1 MKKDEEKW
9 EDDDLPEDLS
19 FIAHSLRT
27 PLNTVIGECELMLHE
42 EGIKE
47 SVKEKALLMGDAGH
61 SLLIIINSILDSL
74 NDLKASDEK
83 ALLLADMKNKLQEA
97 LLKSAESKGT
107 PADSDISFDGASALL
122 IDDNPVNL
130 TVIKGLLE
138 ETGLSCDTA
147 ESGTEGIKMLDG
159 KKYDI
164 LLLDHMMP
172 DPDGVET
179 LKMIREKG
187 NKIPAIALTANY
199 VPGGEDFYLSKG
211 FDAYVSKPVEGDGL
225 VIAMKKLIPSFVS
238 KKKAGTV
245 SDKEPSLSEDYSFL
259 YEVQGLDVDKGIG
272 YCGGV
277 KGYIPALKMFFETL
291 PGNHEAIKNAFLS
304 EDYSLYTVKVHA
316 LKTSARMIGAQD
328 LSDLSLSLE
337 EAGKKGDI
345 SFIKEN
351 NEKLLSDYEALY
363 DGLKK
368 IGEDAKEGA
377 LKELPGKDVLPDAL
391 SAIKELVPA
400 MDYDSIEMILSDI
413 GNYSL
418 EGEDKILYD
427 RLLKA
432 LHTFDWDLMEE
443 LLKDQGGK

>member
-1 MKKDEEKW
+1 
-9 EDDDLPEDLS
+9 
-19 FIAHSLRT
+19 
-27 PLNTVIGECELMLHE
+27 
-42 EGIKE
+42 
-47 SVKEKALLMGDAGH
+47 
-61 SLLIIINSILDSL
+61 
-74 NDLKASDEK
+74 
-83 ALLLADMKNKLQEA
+83 
-97 LLKSAESKGT
+97 
-107 PADSDISFDGASALL
+107 
-122 IDDNPVNL
+122 
-130 TVIKGLLE
+130 
-138 ETGLSCDTA
+138 
-147 ESGTEGIKMLDG
+147 
-159 KKYDI
+159 
-164 LLLDHMMP
+164 
-172 DPDGVET
+172 
-179 LKMIREKG
+179 
-187 NKIPAIALTANY
+187 
-199 VPGGEDFYLSKG
+199 
-211 FDAYVSKPVEGDGL
+211 
-225 VIAMKKLIPSFVS
+225 
-238 KKKAGTV
+238 
-245 SDKEPSLSEDYSFL
+245 
-259 YEVQGLDVDKGIG
+259 
-272 YCGGV
+272 
-277 KGYIPALKMFFETL
+277 
-291 PGNHEAIKNAFLS
+291 
-304 EDYSLYTVKVHA
+304 
-316 LKTSARMIGAQD
+316 MIGAQD